1 MTREGIHINGKE
13 VIARYIGNRLVWEK
27 ETDKLLITSMYD
39 TKWKNYYLNNITAE
53 TTEYTS
59 DEIRNR
65 EDTEV
70 EITRIGVDNRFWKAE
85 RFGFY
90 FTYIGSNRYR
100 MNTRIVFK
108 NQQEKAN
115 FISFANSKSSIEL
128 KVYMEKR

>member
-1 MTREGIHINGKE
+1 MTREGIHINGQE

-27 ETDKLLITSMYD
+27 ETDKLLIEPTYD
-39 TKWKNYYLNNITAE
+39 TKWKNYFLNNLTAE

-59 DEIRNR
+59 DSIRNR
-65 EDTEV
+65 EDSEV
-70 EITRIGVDNRFWKAE
+70 DITRIGVDNRFWKAE

-90 FTYIGSNRYR
+90 FTYIGSGRYR
-100 MNTRIVFK
+100 MDTRLVFK

-115 FISFANSKSSIEL
+115 FISFANSKSSIKL

>member
-1 MTREGIHINGKE
+1 MSRSGIYVNGKE
-13 VIARYIGNRLVWEK
+13 IVARYVGNRLVWEK
-27 ETDKLLITSMYD
+27 ETDKLFITPTYD
-39 TKWKNYYLNNITAE
+39 TKWKNYFLNNLTAE

-59 DEIRNR
+59 DGIRNR

-70 EITRIGVDNRFWKAE
+70 DITRIGVDNRFWKAE

-90 FTYIGSNRYR
+90 FTYIGSGRYL

-115 FISFANSKSSIEL
+115 FISFANSKSRIEL